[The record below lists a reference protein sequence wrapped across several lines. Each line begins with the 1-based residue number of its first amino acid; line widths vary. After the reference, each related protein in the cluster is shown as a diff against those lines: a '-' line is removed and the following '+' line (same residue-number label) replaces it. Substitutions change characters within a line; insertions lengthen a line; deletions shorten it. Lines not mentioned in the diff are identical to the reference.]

1 VVILP
6 VIVDIVDNS
15 IHNPVDQFKH
25 ISTDF
30 RICFHNLDIWVIE
43 MSMLSVRLCTPPS
56 EQWRRA
62 QKYSSRWR
70 RECHTEATF
79 LGGFGGMPPKN
90 ILKSRTTQMA
100 FPAISRVEWCH

>member
-56 EQWRRA
+56 EQWRSWLKNIRLA
-62 QKYSSRWR
+62 EGGNVTPKQPFRGGS
-70 RECHTEATF
+70 EACPT
-79 LGGFGGMPPKN
+79 KN

-100 FPAISRVEWCH
+100 FPAISRVE